1 MHTSNL
7 KENWTDYF
15 AQKMPY
21 AYTVV
26 QLNGTL
32 NTDNF
37 GCRGRYRAIEL
48 AKSAASE
55 LAFRMDQ
62 AFFGERFVQQKV
74 SGTDRFNAI
83 VTVEKA
89 GVSTHLN
96 ILWYQPVFEVLE
108 RDAVFRL
115 FAPALYS
122 QNSNAE
128 FLLRF
133 MNNTRQPLS
142 AYEQLFLERY
152 RFHAFEEQSSAIESK
167 IAPWS
172 VHTQLI
178 QPTDEDIRRV
188 CSYVTKE
195 SEIDHDFGDLVFELS
210 DFHKLDQRTEPTRCW
225 SYADDSRDVA
235 ILDLSRGLTADRR
248 RPIKLR

>member
-1 MHTSNL
+1 MRRSKL
-7 KENWTDYF
+7 RENWIDFF

-26 QLNGTL
+26 QFNGTL
-32 NTDNF
+32 NTDNHGF
-37 GCRGRYRAIEL
+37 QGRHRAIEV
-48 AKSAASE
+48 AKSAVSE
-55 LAFRMDQ
+55 LALRMDQ

-74 SGTDRFNAI
+74 SGYDRFKAI
-83 VTVEKA
+83 VIVEKA
-89 GVSTHLN
+89 GKSTHLN
-96 ILWYQPVFEVLE
+96 ILWYQPVFEVWE
-108 RDAVFRL
+108 RDAVFRQ

-122 QNSNAE
+122 QNSTAE
-128 FLLRF
+128 FLRRF

-142 AYEQLFLERY
+142 ACEQLFLERN
-152 RFHAFEEQSSAIESK
+152 RFHAFKEQSSAIKSK

-178 QPTDEDIRRV
+178 QPTAEDIRRV

-195 SEIDHDFGDLVFELS
+195 SENDRDFGDLVFELS
-210 DFHKLDQRTEPTRCW
+210 DFHKLDQRTDSTRCW
-225 SYADDSRDVA
+225 SYTDDSRDFA
-235 ILDLSRGLTADRR
+235 ILDLSRGLTADGR